1 MKSPSNK
8 TINIIRQYLGIQGLF
23 VIRLLKQLAPHH
35 VIFLLLFIAFGFF
48 FLSTQPPYVPLVVYS
63 LLILFCNVKMKDRT
77 FLKMTVGTSYRLCY
91 LALYSM
97 ISLPFLAVSVVS
109 FVALAN
115 IESNWCILALYP
127 VITLTIAFLPSL
139 DKSVGIRISHP
150 LLTKDAYEYL
160 SGFRTQFVAHI
171 VMFAISV
178 FGAWHDNIRISKA
191 ITILMV
197 FLVNLFY
204 MSEYRC
210 EYLFNYLNANA
221 VFKLKFK
228 NIVVNNIV
236 CLLPFFLLLLVF
248 DPTSHTL
255 YTCAIIYVVCVETMA
270 STLAIRIIFEK
281 QDVATFLIVFVL
293 IAFAI
298 TSVWYPIVILIY
310 SIVDVALMSIVIH
323 KLKHITRI

>member
-1 MKSPSNK
+1 MKSPSNN
-8 TINIIRQYLGIQGLF
+8 TINILRQYLGIQGLF

-77 FLKMTVGTSYRLCY
+77 FLRMTVGTGYRLCY

-228 NIVVNNIV
+228 NIVVNNII
-236 CLLPFFLLLLVF
+236 CLSPFFLLLWAF
-248 DPTSHTL
+248 APTSHTIYTILML
-255 YTCAIIYVVCVETMA
+255 YLVSVATMI
-270 STLAIRIIFEK
+270 STLAIRIMFEK
-281 QDVATFLIVFVL
+281 QDVATFLIVFIL
-293 IAFAI
+293 FAVAVS
-298 TSVWYPIVILIY
+298 SVWYPIVLPIFC
-310 SIVDVALMSIVIH
+310 IVDVALTSISFH
-323 KLKHITRI
+323 KLKQLTKI